1 MAVGVSATVSI
12 SSRIDLLYNKFL
24 SVVGCL
30 LQRTTDNGQRT
41 TELLRAGSRTTPIH
55 HYKESDEQLVTTP
68 DELAAC
74 CKHLAA
80 CRYFGFDTEFVGEDT
95 YHPSLCLL
103 QAASPE
109 RLFLIDPLSVGPLD
123 AFWELVVDPAN
134 LVVVHAGRE
143 EVRLCHI
150 WSGRT
155 PGNLFDLQIAAGLVG
170 LTYPLG
176 HGTLVSQLLRVQLAK
191 GETLTE
197 WRTRPLTRA
206 QIRYAFDDVR
216 YLLPL
221 WQKLSSRLEKLNR
234 ADWAREEFGR
244 LTTNATPEEPGSIS
258 VQERWRKLRGLGS
271 LDRRR
276 LAIVREL
283 YAWREE
289 MAARCNRP
297 ARTIVR
303 DDLLVE
309 IARRNPT
316 RERDLHV
323 VRGLPRRDLEA
334 ILKAVERA
342 RTLAPEECPIVTDR
356 EQDPPQV
363 TWMSNVLLAALGDL
377 CVRQHLAP
385 NLVASTLDVKLLVR
399 ARLQRLPFPAES
411 LLTRGWRATHILPQL
426 EALLDGRQTLRI
438 ANVHAEAPFAF
449 AEDERNP
456 PV

>member
-1 MAVGVSATVSI
+1 
-12 SSRIDLLYNKFL
+12 
-24 SVVGCL
+24 
-30 LQRTTDNGQRT
+30 
-41 TELLRAGSRTTPIH
+41 LLRAGSRVSPIH

-74 CKHLAA
+74 CEHLASSKH
-80 CRYFGFDTEFVGEDT
+80 FGFDTEFVGEDT

-109 RLFLIDPLSVGPLD
+109 RLFLIDPLSAGPLD
-123 AFWELVVDPAN
+123 AFWQLVVDPAN

-143 EVRLCHI
+143 EVRLCHL
-150 WSGRT
+150 WSGKT

-221 WQKLSSRLEKLNR
+221 WQKLSGRLEKLGR

-244 LTTNATPEEPGSIS
+244 LTTNATPEDPGNIS
-258 VQERWRKLRGLGS
+258 GQERWRKLRGLGS

-303 DDLLVE
+303 DDLLIE

-323 VRGLPRRDLEA
+323 VRGLPRRDLEV

-342 RTLAPEECPIVTDR
+342 RALAPEDCPIMADR

-363 TWMSNVLLAALGDL
+363 TWMSNVLTAALGDL

-385 NLVASTLDVKLLVR
+385 NLVASTQDVKLLVR
-399 ARLQRLPFPAES
+399 ARVQGVPHPAES
-411 LLTRGWRATHILPQL
+411 LLTRGWRARHILPHL
-426 EALLDGRQTLRI
+426 EALLDGRRALRI
-438 ANVHAEAPFAF
+438 ANVNAEAPFDF
-449 AEDERNP
+449 GEDVNDP